1 MSLFGKLK
9 ERLFKSSSK
18 LDEGLNAIVAS
29 DPAPEPEMPD
39 LPEPVTPELP
49 PPELPEPA
57 WEVPEPEPVELP
69 DPELVPLLTRELTVK
84 LASSTN
90 VREGLEAIASGGV
103 DVLTLISRRSRLS
116 QAREALAAT
125 LDREVVVSLAEA

>member
-39 LPEPVTPELP
+39 LPEPG
-49 PPELPEPA
+49 LPEPVA
-57 WEVPEPEPVELP
+57 PEPDLPEPVP
-69 DPELVPLLTRELTVK
+69 PEMPEP
-84 LASSTN
+84 API
-90 VREGLEAIASGGV
+90 G
-103 DVLTLISRRSRLS
+103 
-116 QAREALAAT
+116 
-125 LDREVVVSLAEA
+125 